1 LILIEPSPQPGGY
14 PLSWKATKHNKG
26 EDS

>member
-14 PLSWKATKHNKG
+14 PLSWKATKHYKG